1 MRQFKNTKKITE
13 RNNISVNNYLKEVNR
28 YPMATVDEEVTLA
41 QRIRQGGKEADKA
54 RKRLVEANL
63 RFVISVANQYHQPNM
78 DLSDLISEGNI
89 GLIKAA
95 ELFDETRG
103 FKFIS
108 YAVWWIRQSISSAIC
123 ENGRAIRLPLNQ
135 QALLNKYF
143 ILMNKTIQKDQ
154 REPTPA
160 EFAEFAD
167 ISEYKASMLIEQNY
181 KTLSMDAPL
190 SEDTGTSIG
199 DLVSSGSKTD
209 EPLDKESLHQ
219 DIAAILNHILT
230 AKEREIIL
238 RSFGIGCKE
247 EGLEDIGVSLGLS
260 RERVR
265 QIIAKLL
272 RAFPENLDE
281 DNSDLI
287 YWFTTYN
294 FLKYPLFKKDGHFR
308 DLTF

>member
-54 RKRLVEANL
+54 RQRLIEANL

-95 ELFDETRG
+95 ELFDDTRG

-135 QALLNKYF
+135 QALLSKYF
-143 ILMNKTIQKDQ
+143 ILMNKTIQKEQ
-154 REPTPA
+154 REPTTA

-167 ISEYKASMLIEQNY
+167 ISEYKASMLIEQNH

-190 SEDTGTSIG
+190 SEDTETSVG
-199 DLVSSGSKTD
+199 DLVPSRYRTD
-209 EPLDKESLHQ
+209 DSLDKESLHQ

-265 QIIAKLL
+265 QIREKALCKIRRSNKIGILAQY
-272 RAFPENLDE
+272 
-281 DNSDLI
+281 I
-287 YWFTTYN
+287 
-294 FLKYPLFKKDGHFR
+294 
-308 DLTF
+308 

>member
-1 MRQFKNTKKITE
+1 MRQFKNTKNITE
-13 RNNISVNNYLKEVNR
+13 RSNISVNKYLKEVSR
-28 YPMATVDEEVTLA
+28 YPMVTVDEEVILA
-41 QRIRQGGKEADKA
+41 QKIRQGGKEADKA
-54 RKRLVEANL
+54 RQRLVEANL
-63 RFVISVANQYHQPNM
+63 RFVISVANQYHQHNM

-95 ELFDETRG
+95 ERFDETRG

-108 YAVWWIRQSISSAIC
+108 YAVWWIRQSISSTIY
-123 ENGRAIRLPLNQ
+123 ENGRIIRLPLNQ
-135 QALLNKYF
+135 QALLNMYS
-143 ILMNKTIQKDQ
+143 ILLNETMQKEQRKPTI
-154 REPTPA
+154 A

-190 SEDTGTSIG
+190 SEDTGISVG
-199 DLVSSGSKTD
+199 DLVPSRYRTD
-209 EPLDKESLHQ
+209 DSLDKESLHQ

-265 QIIAKLL
+265 QIREKAL
-272 RAFPENLDE
+272 RTIRRSNK
-281 DNSDLI
+281 I
-287 YWFTTYN
+287 
-294 FLKYPLFKKDGHFR
+294 GR
-308 DLTF
+308 LTQYI

>member
-1 MRQFKNTKKITE
+1 MRQFKNTKIITE

-63 RFVISVANQYHQPNM
+63 RFVITVANQYHQPNM

-190 SEDTGTSIG
+190 SEDTGTSVG

-265 QIIAKLL
+265 QIREKAL
-272 RAFPENLDE
+272 RTIRRSNKIGRLAQY
-281 DNSDLI
+281 I
-287 YWFTTYN
+287 
-294 FLKYPLFKKDGHFR
+294 
-308 DLTF
+308 

>member
-1 MRQFKNTKKITE
+1 MRQFKNTKNITE
-13 RNNISVNNYLKEVNR
+13 RNNISVNNYLKEVNC

-190 SEDTGTSIG
+190 SEDTGTSVG

-219 DIAAILNHILT
+219 DMTAILNHILT

-265 QIIAKLL
+265 QIREKAL
-272 RAFPENLDE
+272 RTIRRSNKIGRLAQY
-281 DNSDLI
+281 I
-287 YWFTTYN
+287 
-294 FLKYPLFKKDGHFR
+294 
-308 DLTF
+308 

>member
-54 RKRLVEANL
+54 RQRLIEANL

-95 ELFDETRG
+95 ELFDDTRG

-135 QALLNKYF
+135 QALLSKYF
-143 ILMNKTIQKDQ
+143 ILMNKTIQKEQ
-154 REPTPA
+154 REPTTA

-167 ISEYKASMLIEQNY
+167 ISEYKASMLIEQNR

-190 SEDTGTSIG
+190 SEDTETSVG
-199 DLVSSGSKTD
+199 DLVLSRYRTD
-209 EPLDKESLHQ
+209 DSLDKESLHQ

-247 EGLEDIGVSLGLS
+247 EGLEEIGFSLGLS

-265 QIIAKLL
+265 QIHEKALCKIRRSNKIGILAQYI
-272 RAFPENLDE
+272 R
-281 DNSDLI
+281 
-287 YWFTTYN
+287 
-294 FLKYPLFKKDGHFR
+294 
-308 DLTF
+308 

>member
-1 MRQFKNTKKITE
+1 
-13 RNNISVNNYLKEVNR
+13 
-28 YPMATVDEEVTLA
+28 
-41 QRIRQGGKEADKA
+41 
-54 RKRLVEANL
+54 
-63 RFVISVANQYHQPNM
+63 M

-95 ELFDETRG
+95 ELFDDTRG

-167 ISEYKASMLIEQNY
+167 ISEYKASMLIEQNH

-190 SEDTGTSIG
+190 SEDTETSVG
-199 DLVSSGSKTD
+199 DLVPSRYRTD
-209 EPLDKESLHQ
+209 DSLDKESLHQ

-247 EGLEDIGVSLGLS
+247 EGLEEIGFSLGLS

-265 QIIAKLL
+265 QIREKALCKIRRSNKIGILAQYI
-272 RAFPENLDE
+272 R
-281 DNSDLI
+281 
-287 YWFTTYN
+287 
-294 FLKYPLFKKDGHFR
+294 
-308 DLTF
+308 

>member
-28 YPMATVDEEVTLA
+28 YPMVTVDEEVILA
-41 QRIRQGGKEADKA
+41 QKIRQGGKEADKA
-54 RKRLVEANL
+54 RLRLVEANL
-63 RFVISVANQYHQPNM
+63 RFVISVANQYHQHNM

-95 ELFDETRG
+95 ERFDETRG

-108 YAVWWIRQSISSAIC
+108 YAVWWIRQSISSTIY

-190 SEDTGTSIG
+190 SEDTDTSVG
-199 DLVSSGSKTD
+199 DLVPSRYRTD
-209 EPLDKESLHQ
+209 DSLDKESLHQ

-265 QIIAKLL
+265 QIREKTL
-272 RAFPENLDE
+272 RTIRRSNKIGRLAQY
-281 DNSDLI
+281 I
-287 YWFTTYN
+287 
-294 FLKYPLFKKDGHFR
+294 
-308 DLTF
+308 

>member
-1 MRQFKNTKKITE
+1 MRQFKTTKNITE
-13 RNNISVNNYLKEVNR
+13 RSNISVNNYLKEVNR

-123 ENGRAIRLPLNQ
+123 ENGRAIRLSLNQ
-135 QALLNKYF
+135 QVLLNKYF
-143 ILMNKTIQKDQ
+143 ILMNKTIQKDH

-167 ISEYKASMLIEQNY
+167 ITEYKASMLIEQNY

-190 SEDTGTSIG
+190 SEDTDTSIG
-199 DLVSSGSKTD
+199 DFVPSPYRTD
-209 EPLDKESLHQ
+209 DSLDKESLHQ
-219 DIAAILNHILT
+219 DIAAILNHILS

-247 EGLEDIGVSLGLS
+247 EGLEEIGVSLGLS

-265 QIIAKLL
+265 QIREKAL
-272 RAFPENLDE
+272 RTIRRSNKIGRLAQY
-281 DNSDLI
+281 I
-287 YWFTTYN
+287 
-294 FLKYPLFKKDGHFR
+294 
-308 DLTF
+308 

>member
-28 YPMATVDEEVTLA
+28 YPMATVDEEVILA
-41 QRIRQGGKEADKA
+41 QKIRQGGKEADKA

-95 ELFDETRG
+95 EFFDETRG

-167 ISEYKASMLIEQNY
+167 ISEYKASMLIEQNH

-190 SEDTGTSIG
+190 SEDTETSVG
-199 DLVSSGSKTD
+199 DLVPSRYRTD
-209 EPLDKESLHQ
+209 DSLDKESLHQ

-247 EGLEDIGVSLGLS
+247 EGLEEIGFSLGLS

-265 QIIAKLL
+265 QIREKALCKIRCSNKIGILAQYI
-272 RAFPENLDE
+272 R
-281 DNSDLI
+281 
-287 YWFTTYN
+287 
-294 FLKYPLFKKDGHFR
+294 
-308 DLTF
+308 

>member
-190 SEDTGTSIG
+190 SEDTDTSVG
-199 DLVSSGSKTD
+199 DLVPSRYRTD
-209 EPLDKESLHQ
+209 DSLDKESLHQ

-265 QIIAKLL
+265 QIREKAL
-272 RAFPENLDE
+272 RTIRRSNKIGRLAQY
-281 DNSDLI
+281 I
-287 YWFTTYN
+287 
-294 FLKYPLFKKDGHFR
+294 
-308 DLTF
+308 

>member
-1 MRQFKNTKKITE
+1 
-13 RNNISVNNYLKEVNR
+13 
-28 YPMATVDEEVTLA
+28 
-41 QRIRQGGKEADKA
+41 
-54 RKRLVEANL
+54 
-63 RFVISVANQYHQPNM
+63 M

-95 ELFDETRG
+95 ELFDDTRG

-135 QALLNKYF
+135 QALINKYF
-143 ILMNKTIQKDQ
+143 ILMNKTIQKEQ
-154 REPTPA
+154 REPTSA

-190 SEDTGTSIG
+190 SEETDTSVG
-199 DLVSSGSKTD
+199 DLVPSHYRTD
-209 EPLDKESLHQ
+209 DSLDKESLHQ

-247 EGLEDIGVSLGLS
+247 EGLEEIGVSLGLS

-265 QIIAKLL
+265 QIREKALSTIRRSNK
-272 RAFPENLDE
+272 
-281 DNSDLI
+281 I
-287 YWFTTYN
+287 
-294 FLKYPLFKKDGHFR
+294 GI
-308 DLTF
+308 LTQHIR

>member
-54 RKRLVEANL
+54 RQRLIEANL

-95 ELFDETRG
+95 ELFDDTRG

-190 SEDTGTSIG
+190 SEDTGTSVG

-265 QIIAKLL
+265 QIREKAL
-272 RAFPENLDE
+272 RTIRRSNKIGRLAQY
-281 DNSDLI
+281 I
-287 YWFTTYN
+287 
-294 FLKYPLFKKDGHFR
+294 
-308 DLTF
+308 

>member
-28 YPMATVDEEVTLA
+28 YPMATVDEEVILA

-265 QIIAKLL
+265 QIREKAL
-272 RAFPENLDE
+272 RTIRRSNKIGRLAQY
-281 DNSDLI
+281 I
-287 YWFTTYN
+287 
-294 FLKYPLFKKDGHFR
+294 
-308 DLTF
+308 